1 MLYLLDVNQSERLA
15 IIKVC
20 CSFLASSK
28 VLIDLT
34 CQVVRKC
41 HQFKTGDSLG
51 NWIVEHERPNFVT
64 DCIPVS
70 TKLRPLMKLANSI
83 PGFYINL
90 ENIFSG
96 IISMKTVSMLWTHF
110 QLKSSSLVG
119 DSRLEIGFS
128 SQSYNLQFE
137 FWWSFYTEGKI
148 TRHTRNFLPRTGEH
162 CLTSTL
168 ERLRRLKE
176 NILTDLSMGWRM
188 ETAAGQGRPGARLQ
202 VRKAAL

>member
-1 MLYLLDVNQSERLA
+1 MKIDECELEMKLNLRKRNLIEKKREWMRMEGIFSKIIYNRFKFYKYQTNTIIQMLYLLDVNQSERLA

-83 PGFYINL
+83 PGFSINL

-96 IISMKTVSMLWTHF
+96 IISMKTVSML
-110 QLKSSSLVG
+110 
-119 DSRLEIGFS
+119 
-128 SQSYNLQFE
+128 
-137 FWWSFYTEGKI
+137 
-148 TRHTRNFLPRTGEH
+148 
-162 CLTSTL
+162 
-168 ERLRRLKE
+168 
-176 NILTDLSMGWRM
+176 
-188 ETAAGQGRPGARLQ
+188 
-202 VRKAAL
+202 

>member
-83 PGFYINL
+83 PGFSINL

-96 IISMKTVSMLWTHF
+96 IISMKTVSML
-110 QLKSSSLVG
+110 
-119 DSRLEIGFS
+119 
-128 SQSYNLQFE
+128 
-137 FWWSFYTEGKI
+137 
-148 TRHTRNFLPRTGEH
+148 
-162 CLTSTL
+162 
-168 ERLRRLKE
+168 
-176 NILTDLSMGWRM
+176 
-188 ETAAGQGRPGARLQ
+188 
-202 VRKAAL
+202 